1 MLSYSW
7 SLAAQIAHPIPQS
20 HEAPFVSSIADRG
33 VAESRALEAAQR
45 GDAAAFNELVLMYQ
59 TSVYNVALR
68 TLGHSE
74 DAADATQETF
84 LAAYRAIEEFRGG
97 SFKAWLLRIAVNTCY
112 DLLRRKQR
120 RPSTSLD
127 VIVDESGDSVGFADR
142 RVGPERAALAAETVS
157 VVEQGLLTLPDD
169 QRSIVVL
176 CDVQGLSYEEAADVE
191 GVALGTVKSRLSRAR
206 ARLRQFLI
214 ERGELPAELERH
226 EL

>member
-1 MLSYSW
+1 M
-7 SLAAQIAHPIPQS
+7 
-20 HEAPFVSSIADRG
+20 SSIADRG

-45 GDAAAFNELVLMYQ
+45 GDTAAFNELVLIYQ

-84 LAAYRAIEEFRGG
+84 IAAYRAIREFRGG

-112 DLLRRKQR
+112 DLLRRRQR

-127 VIVDESGDSVGFADR
+127 VIVDESGDQTEFADR
-142 RVGPERAALAAETVS
+142 RVGPERAALGSETVS
-157 VVEQGLLTLPDD
+157 VVEQGLATLPDD
-169 QRSIVVL
+169 QRIIVVL
-176 CDVQGLSYEEAADVE
+176 CDVQGLSYEEAAEAE

-206 ARLRQFLI
+206 SRLRQFLI

-226 EL
+226 EV

>member
-1 MLSYSW
+1 M
-7 SLAAQIAHPIPQS
+7 
-20 HEAPFVSSIADRG
+20 SSIAERG

-45 GDAAAFNELVLMYQ
+45 GDTAAFNELVLMYQ
-59 TSVYNVALR
+59 TSVFNVALR

-84 LAAYRAIEEFRGG
+84 IAAYRAIEEFRGG

-127 VIVDESGDSVGFADR
+127 VIVDESGDQAGFADR

-169 QRSIVVL
+169 QRVIVVL
-176 CDVQGLSYEEAADVE
+176 CDVQGLSYEEAADAE

-206 ARLRQFLI
+206 ARLRQYLI

-226 EL
+226 EV

>member
-1 MLSYSW
+1 
-7 SLAAQIAHPIPQS
+7 
-20 HEAPFVSSIADRG
+20 VSSIADRG

-45 GDAAAFNELVLMYQ
+45 GDTAAFNELVLIYQ

-84 LAAYRAIEEFRGG
+84 IAAYRAIREFRGG

-112 DLLRRKQR
+112 DLLRRRQR

-127 VIVDESGDSVGFADR
+127 VIVDESGDQTEFADR
-142 RVGPERAALAAETVS
+142 RVGPERSALASETVS
-157 VVEQGLLTLPDD
+157 VVEQGLATLPDD
-169 QRSIVVL
+169 QRIIVVL
-176 CDVQGLSYEEAADVE
+176 CDVQGLSYEEAAEAE

-206 ARLRQFLI
+206 SRLRQFLV

-226 EL
+226 EV

>member
-1 MLSYSW
+1 MNR
-7 SLAAQIAHPIPQS
+7 
-20 HEAPFVSSIADRG
+20 EAPFVSSIADRG
-33 VAESRALEAAQR
+33 VAESRALEAAQH
-45 GDAAAFNELVLMYQ
+45 GDTAAFNELVALYQ
-59 TSVYNVALR
+59 TSVFNVALR

-84 LAAYRAIEEFRGG
+84 FAAYRAIREFRGG

-112 DLLRRKQR
+112 DLLRRRQR

-127 VIVDESGDSVGFADR
+127 VMVDESGEQASFADR

-157 VVEQGLLTLPDD
+157 VVEQGLMTLPDD
-169 QRSIVVL
+169 QRVIVVL
-176 CDVQGLSYEEAADVE
+176 CDIQGLSYEEAAEAE

-206 ARLRQFLI
+206 ARLRQYLI

>member
-1 MLSYSW
+1 M
-7 SLAAQIAHPIPQS
+7 QILMS
-20 HEAPFVSSIADRG
+20 REAPFVSSIADRG
-33 VAESRALEAAQR
+33 VSESRALEAAQR
-45 GDAAAFNELVLMYQ
+45 GDTAAFNELVLMYQ

-112 DLLRRKQR
+112 DLLRRRQR

-127 VIVDESGDSVGFADR
+127 VIVDESGDQTGIADR

-169 QRSIVVL
+169 QRVIVVL
-176 CDVQGLSYEEAADVE
+176 CDIQGLSYEEAAEAE

-214 ERGELPAELERH
+214 ERGELPAEFERH

>member
-1 MLSYSW
+1 M
-7 SLAAQIAHPIPQS
+7 QILMS
-20 HEAPFVSSIADRG
+20 REAPFVSSIADRG
-33 VAESRALEAAQR
+33 VSESRALEAAQR
-45 GDAAAFNELVLMYQ
+45 GDTAAFNELVLMYQ

-97 SFKAWLLRIAVNTCY
+97 SFKAWLLRIAINTCY
-112 DLLRRKQR
+112 DLLRRRQR

-127 VIVDESGDSVGFADR
+127 VIVDESGDQPGFADR
-142 RVGPERAALAAETVS
+142 RVGPERAALGAETVS

-169 QRSIVVL
+169 QRVIVVL
-176 CDVQGLSYEEAADVE
+176 CDIQGLSYEEAAEAE

>member
-1 MLSYSW
+1 M
-7 SLAAQIAHPIPQS
+7 QILMS
-20 HEAPFVSSIADRG
+20 REAPSVSSIADRG
-33 VAESRALEAAQR
+33 VSESRALEAAQR
-45 GDAAAFNELVLMYQ
+45 GDTAAFNELVLMYQ

-97 SFKAWLLRIAVNTCY
+97 SFKAWLLRIAINTCY
-112 DLLRRKQR
+112 DLLRRRQR

-127 VIVDESGDSVGFADR
+127 VIVDESGDQPGFADR
-142 RVGPERAALAAETVS
+142 RVGPERAALGAETVS

-169 QRSIVVL
+169 QRVIVVL
-176 CDVQGLSYEEAADVE
+176 CDIQGLSYEEAAETE

>member
-1 MLSYSW
+1 
-7 SLAAQIAHPIPQS
+7 
-20 HEAPFVSSIADRG
+20 VSSIADRG

-45 GDAAAFNELVLMYQ
+45 GDAAAFNELVLLYQ
-59 TSVYNVALR
+59 TSVFNVALR

-84 LAAYRAIEEFRGG
+84 IAAYRAIREFRGG

-127 VIVDESGDSVGFADR
+127 VMVDESGDQASFADR
-142 RVGPERAALAAETVS
+142 RIGPERAALAAETVS
-157 VVEQGLLTLPDD
+157 VVEQGLLMLPDD
-169 QRSIVVL
+169 QRIIVVL
-176 CDVQGLSYEEAADVE
+176 CDVQGLSYEEAAEAE

-206 ARLRQFLI
+206 ARLRQFLV
-214 ERGELPAELERH
+214 ERGELPTELERH

>member
-1 MLSYSW
+1 MKR
-7 SLAAQIAHPIPQS
+7 
-20 HEAPFVSSIADRG
+20 EATLVSSIADRG

-45 GDAAAFNELVLMYQ
+45 GDTTAFNELVLVYQ
-59 TSVYNVALR
+59 TTVYNVALR

-84 LAAYRAIEEFRGG
+84 FAAYRAIEEFRGG

-112 DLLRRKQR
+112 DLLRRRQR

-127 VIVDESGDSVGFADR
+127 VILDEAGDQSSFADR
-142 RVGPERAALAAETVS
+142 HVGPERAALGAETVS
-157 VVEQGLLTLPDD
+157 VIEQALMTLPDD
-169 QRSIVVL
+169 QRTIVVL
-176 CDVQGLSYEEAADVE
+176 CDVQGLSYEEASEIE

-214 ERGELPAELERH
+214 ERGELPTELERH
-226 EL
+226 EV

>member
-1 MLSYSW
+1 M
-7 SLAAQIAHPIPQS
+7 
-20 HEAPFVSSIADRG
+20 SSIADRG
-33 VAESRALEAAQR
+33 VTESRALEAAQG
-45 GDAAAFNELVLMYQ
+45 GDTAAFNELVLMHQ

-68 TLGHSE
+68 TLGHPE

-84 LAAYRAIEEFRGG
+84 IAAYRAIRDFRGG

-127 VIVDESGDSVGFADR
+127 VMVEESGETAGFADR
-142 RVGPERAALAAETVS
+142 KIGPERAALAAETVS
-157 VVEQGLLTLPDD
+157 VVEQGLMTLPDD
-169 QRSIVVL
+169 QRTIVVL
-176 CDVQGLSYEEAADVE
+176 CDVQGLSYEEAAEVE

-206 ARLRQFLI
+206 ARLREFLI

>member
-1 MLSYSW
+1 MNR
-7 SLAAQIAHPIPQS
+7 
-20 HEAPFVSSIADRG
+20 EAPLVSCIADPG

-45 GDAAAFNELVLMYQ
+45 GDMGAFNDLVLLYQ
-59 TSVYNVALR
+59 GSVYNVAMR
-68 TLGHSE
+68 TLGHPE

-84 LAAYRAIEEFRGG
+84 LAAYRAIREFRGG
-97 SFKAWLLRIAVNTCY
+97 SLKAWLLRIAVNTCY
-112 DLLRRKQR
+112 DLLRRRQR

-127 VIVDESGDSVGFADR
+127 VMVEESGDQTGFADR
-142 RVGPERAALAAETVS
+142 QLGPERSALAAETVS

-169 QRSIVVL
+169 QRIIVVL
-176 CDVQGLSYEEAADVE
+176 CDVQGLSYEEAAEAE

-206 ARLRQFLI
+206 ARLRQFLV

>member
-1 MLSYSW
+1 MILM
-7 SLAAQIAHPIPQS
+7 Q

-45 GDAAAFNELVLMYQ
+45 GDTAAFNELVLIYQ

-84 LAAYRAIEEFRGG
+84 IAAYRAIREFRGG

-112 DLLRRKQR
+112 DLLRRRQR

-127 VIVDESGDSVGFADR
+127 VIVDESGDQTEFADR
-142 RVGPERAALAAETVS
+142 RVGPERAALASETVS
-157 VVEQGLLTLPDD
+157 VVEQGLATLPDD
-169 QRSIVVL
+169 QRIIVVL
-176 CDVQGLSYEEAADVE
+176 CDVQGLSYEEAAEVE

-206 ARLRQFLI
+206 SRLRQFLI

-226 EL
+226 EV

>member
-1 MLSYSW
+1 MT
-7 SLAAQIAHPIPQS
+7 
-20 HEAPFVSSIADRG
+20 SIADRG
-33 VAESRALEAAQR
+33 VSESRALEAAQR
-45 GDAAAFNELVLMYQ
+45 GDAAAFNELVLAYQ
-59 TSVYNVALR
+59 TSVFNVAFR
-68 TLGHSE
+68 TLGNPE

-84 LAAYRAIEEFRGG
+84 LAAYRAIREFRGG
-97 SFKAWLLRIAVNTCY
+97 SFKSWLLRIAVNTCY

-127 VIVDESGDSVGFADR
+127 VMVDESGEQIGFADR

-157 VVEQGLLTLPDD
+157 VVEQGLMTLPDD
-169 QRSIVVL
+169 QRIVVVL
-176 CDVQGLSYEEAADVE
+176 CDIQGLSYEEAAEAE

-206 ARLRQFLI
+206 ARLRQYLI